1 MAQTPDEKTYV
12 EFPFID
18 QLKGMWTLFLVP
30 TLQSGNEETFYLARV
45 KSRLDPKRTP
55 FSHPSFRLSLP
66 DTQCN
71 DLQLLQHCRLLE
83 PEGVSGSL
91 DYWLLLL
98 QQV

>member
-45 KSRLDPKRTP
+45 KSRLDPKR
-55 FSHPSFRLSLP
+55 
-66 DTQCN
+66 
-71 DLQLLQHCRLLE
+71 
-83 PEGVSGSL
+83 
-91 DYWLLLL
+91 
-98 QQV
+98 